1 MEKLKTLRVALVQ
14 MAVGEDLRE
23 NLQRAIKLIRD
34 ATANNSSL
42 IVLPECFNSPYGT
55 KHFPKYAEPIPN
67 GETSKTLS
75 EEAKANKVF
84 LVAGSI
90 PEREGNKFY
99 NTTTV
104 WSPSG
109 ELLGKH
115 RKIHLFDIDIPGG
128 VRFKES
134 DCLSA
139 GKDLTTFNISNLKI
153 GVGICYDLRF
163 SELSKIYR
171 KQGVDMLLYPGAF
184 NMTTGPLHWE
194 LLLRARAVDE
204 QVFVAGVS
212 PARDTTAD
220 YVAWGH
226 SMVVDPWGK
235 ILQQADSQ
243 EETVIVDLDLAEID
257 NVRKQIP
264 VYYQRREDLYDT
276 IEVKSK
282 M

>member
-1 MEKLKTLRVALVQ
+1 

-109 ELLGKH
+109 ELLAKH

>member
-1 MEKLKTLRVALVQ
+1 
-14 MAVGEDLRE
+14 
-23 NLQRAIKLIRD
+23 
-34 ATANNSSL
+34 
-42 IVLPECFNSPYGT
+42 
-55 KHFPKYAEPIPN
+55 
-67 GETSKTLS
+67 
-75 EEAKANKVF
+75 
-84 LVAGSI
+84 
-90 PEREGNKFY
+90 
-99 NTTTV
+99 
-104 WSPSG
+104 
-109 ELLGKH
+109 
-115 RKIHLFDIDIPGG
+115 
-128 VRFKES
+128 
-134 DCLSA
+134 
-139 GKDLTTFNISNLKI
+139 
-153 GVGICYDLRF
+153 
-163 SELSKIYR
+163 
-171 KQGVDMLLYPGAF
+171 MLLYPGAF